1 MMDYDNLPGM
11 EDFVIVYKDNDQK
24 NFGFIF
30 KEHSSA
36 KELFYSDCIWQ
47 TEQDAEDYAY
57 LSVFG
62 RINHDKTLT
71 KIYKKASI
79 H

>member
-1 MMDYDNLPGM
+1 MNSLGLINS
-11 EDFVIVYKDNDQK
+11 ETISSC
-24 NFGFIF
+24 FGFIF

-36 KELFYSDCIWQ
+36 KELYYSDCIWQ

-62 RINHDKTLT
+62 RINRDKTLD

>member
-1 MMDYDNLPGM
+1 MMDYDNLPDL

-62 RINHDKTLT
+62 RINRDKTLN